1 MSAQEKNYK
10 NLTMPQS
17 VVSAI
22 LERTE
27 NNCPDNTK
35 VVRAFFNHAN
45 QLAGAGNTN
54 GAKSYMKPIGPL
66 SHLKRSTSDLEDEEI
81 IQLDGVGPVILEF
94 IRSKE

>member
-1 MSAQEKNYK
+1 MSGETKTYQH
-10 NLTMPQS
+10 LTMKQS
-17 VVSAI
+17 VVSTI

-54 GAKSYMKPIGPL
+54 GAKAYMKPIGPC
-66 SHLKRSTSDLEDEEI
+66 SQLKISTSDLDDEEI
-81 IQLDGVGPVILEF
+81 KQLDGVGQVILEF